1 MKRSMRVKRILA
13 SILILA
19 AVLSFGVT
27 AWADEPAGTKV
38 VGSAVFTNT
47 RTDEN
52 GLSVTKK
59 VTSAGDYSA
68 PGATFSFTL
77 NVNGEIAAGT
87 VYKLFNAGGTEI
99 KLFYNPDTKQYFN
112 YTEDQF
118 SKAKDK
124 ASLYPV
130 DRKTDASGSFALRD
144 GEMALFTGLRDNDA
158 YSITEDAYTIDA
170 GSTATGTFTQI
181 SPAAG
186 TAAEGFLA
194 QNQDDNKVVFEN
206 RYQEEPLPPPGQS
219 KPATLIITKYVQTQN
234 GFEQPDTSFTFSIV
248 YKEYESD
255 PGVMWNNSE
264 YDVYDVSVTP
274 AKFIETRTTNDSGE
288 VTLKAYEQAVV
299 SDFPAN
305 VEYIVTETNLAEG
318 WTCVTDEALNGA
330 TASGGT
336 YYLDFTNRNVSFGV
350 SKSMSDYS
358 TPDIYFN
365 YTLTDQDSNPVSGAN
380 YYLYKNDS
388 SGRSALVSETLK
400 STDSYGNFT
409 LRPGQTA
416 MFTKLPAGVTKF
428 NVKENVLKGYKQTIP
443 ASPDGYTDLTES
455 SSVVIYRFNNEVQEP
470 SGKLIVRKSLA
481 TEITSPELANKEFT
495 FVLLRGTAPQT
506 QKTYSINGKTFK
518 TDDNGQFKLK
528 ANEAAEFPMLIVGQ
542 EYTVKEVFT
551 EAEAKNFI
559 VQEGNPQ
566 SGKLNEDGLD
576 FVFTNVYKS
585 FIDLSI
591 TKVRQPDGL
600 ELPNVDFK
608 LQRLNADG
616 TDDIAFSARVITTD
630 ENGKCGIKELRSGT
644 YRLEEVFNPYFVT
657 RSFVFTLDLIN
668 NTISVD
674 KVLDENGKEIDGGK
688 ATYVLNE
695 AIVEN
700 ADETHAELKVS
711 NEPNDKLA
719 FVIEKL
725 DNKTGE
731 PLEGAVYRISGK
743 GIAAPGVDV
752 TTNSSGI
759 ADVKGS
765 ILISGQTYTVEE
777 ITAPDGYTICAQP
790 KRTITVDAK
799 GVVTADTTIEV
810 GTDDDKISVPALIYR
825 NDPENIKL
833 TVKKLWDNGDV
844 VTDNT
849 AVTAVLYGTVPT
861 DTGTKYVVSKAD
873 GTLEYADTRTA
884 FTDSMTLSADNEFA
898 KEFSTLPKMAG
909 GDEISWFVAELDN
922 GTAVEAGETIVN
934 AGAEY
939 EVDYISG
946 TEDGAAVLKI
956 VNTLITRTV
965 SIKKTVT
972 GTYKPTEKDVYKF
985 EVEVITDDNGTPV
998 SFKLETV
1005 ESQIAALE
1013 EATVDASG
1021 DKAVITLPYG
1031 QEVRFEV
1038 PATAVVKI
1046 KELAASASR
1055 SGHNVEISVS
1065 LDGADAVKADE
1076 VTVEATSDGMVEFTN
1091 KYSYRPGTGDDS
1103 NMRLWLILL
1112 AVSAAGTAAVV
1123 SFRKKHA

>member
-1 MKRSMRVKRILA
+1 MKRSMCARRILA
-13 SILILA
+13 LILLLA
-19 AVLSFGVT
+19 AVLSLGVT

-77 NVNGEIAAGT
+77 TVNSEIAAGT

-158 YSITEDAYTIDA
+158 YSITEDSYTIDA
-170 GSTATGTFTQI
+170 GVSANGEFTQI

-186 TAAEGFLA
+186 TPAEGFLA

-206 RYQEEPLPPPGQS
+206 RYMEQTPPPPGQS

-234 GFEQPDTSFTFSIV
+234 GYEQPDTEFTFKIV
-248 YKEYESD
+248 YKEFEND
-255 PGVMWNNSE
+255 PGTVWSE
-264 YDVYDVSVTP
+264 KAYDIYDVSTDP
-274 AKFIETRTTNDSGE
+274 ARYVGSAATSGE
-288 VTLKAYEQAVV
+288 GEVKLKAFQQAVV
-299 SDFPAN
+299 SGFPAD
-305 VEYIVTETNLAEG
+305 VEYIVTETNLTDG
-318 WTCVTDEALNGA
+318 WTCVTDEVLNGA

-358 TPDIYFN
+358 TPDIYFSF
-365 YTLTDQDSNPVSGAN
+365 TLTDQDNKPVPGAK
-380 YYLYKNDS
+380 YYLYN
-388 SGRSALVSETLK
+388 SETRKLDSEEIK

-455 SSVVIYRFNNEVQEP
+455 SSVVIYRFNNEIQEP

-481 TEITSPELANKEFT
+481 TESTSSELENKEFT
-495 FVLLRGTAPQT
+495 FVLLRGDKV
-506 QKTYSINGKTFK
+506 QKNVTYSINGKTFK
-518 TDDNGQFKLK
+518 TDDDGRFKLK

-551 EAEAKNFI
+551 EEEAKNFI

-576 FVFTNVYKS
+576 FVFTNIYKS
-585 FIDLSI
+585 FIDLAI

-600 ELPNVDFK
+600 ALPNVDFK
-608 LQRLNADG
+608 IQRLNADG

-630 ENGKCGIKELRSGT
+630 EDGKCGITGLRSGT

-657 RSFVFTLDLIN
+657 RTFIFTLDLIN
-668 NTISVD
+668 NTITVD
-674 KVLDENGKEIDGGK
+674 KVLDENGNEIEGGK
-688 ATYVLNE
+688 TKYVLTE
-695 AIVEN
+695 AIVE
-700 ADETHAELKVS
+700 DTDGTHAELKVS

-719 FVIEKL
+719 FLIEKL
-725 DNKTGE
+725 DNRTGE
-731 PLEGAVYRISGK
+731 PLEGAVYRINGK
-743 GIAAPGVDV
+743 GIAAPGVEV

-759 ADVKGS
+759 AELKGG

-777 ITAPDGYTICAQP
+777 IKAPAGYTICAQP
-790 KRTITVDAK
+790 IRQITVDAK

-810 GTDDDKISVPALIYR
+810 GEGDNMVSVPVLIYR
-825 NDPENIKL
+825 NDSENAKL
-833 TVKKLWDNGDV
+833 TVKKQWKNGNV
-844 VTDNT
+844 VVENS
-849 AVTAVLYGTVPT
+849 AVKAVLYGYVSI
-861 DTGTKYVVSKAD
+861 DGGTKYVVAKAD
-873 GTLEYADTRTA
+873 GTLEYADTRSAYTDA
-884 FTDSMTLSADNEFA
+884 FTLSADNAFT
-898 KEFSTLPKMAG
+898 KEFTNLPRYAHGK
-909 GDEISWFVAELDN
+909 EITWLVAELDN
-922 GTAVEAGETIVN
+922 GTAVEAGKTIVN
-934 AGAEY
+934 AGATY
-939 EVDYISG
+939 KVSYTTG
-946 TEDGAAVLKI
+946 TEGGATVFKI
-956 VNTLITRTV
+956 VNTLTTRTV
-965 SIKKTVT
+965 SLGKSVL
-972 GTYKPTEKDVYKF
+972 GTYRPTADDVYKF
-985 EVEVITDDNGTPV
+985 EVEVITNDNGIPV
-998 SFKLETV
+998 RSVLEDV
-1005 ESQIAALE
+1005 VSQVARLK
-1013 EATVDASG
+1013 EATFEVIG
-1021 DKAVITLPYG
+1021 DKTIITLPYG
-1031 QEVRFEV
+1031 QIVRFEV

-1046 KELAASASR
+1046 RELINSANR
-1055 SGHNVEISVS
+1055 KGHNLEIMVS
-1065 LDGADAVKADE
+1065 LNGAAAERSSE
-1076 VTVEATSDGMVEFTN
+1076 VTVDASSYGSVRFTN
-1091 KYSYRPGTGDDS
+1091 KYSHHPRTGDAS
-1103 NMRLWLILL
+1103 NLGLWIGLL
-1112 AVSAAGTAAVV
+1112 VISAAGTATVV
-1123 SFRKKHA
+1123 YLRKKRK